1 MAKSKLNSTEKT
13 LKGSDVNHDEFNFV
27 SNKEQ
32 NCFMLKESIRAEGD
46 QLGDTERNKL
56 KNLVKEL
63 NKMKDKV

>member
-1 MAKSKLNSTEKT
+1 
-13 LKGSDVNHDEFNFV
+13 
-27 SNKEQ
+27 
-32 NCFMLKESIRAEGD
+32 MLKESMRAEGD

>member
-1 MAKSKLNSTEKT
+1 MNSTEKA
-13 LKGSDVNHDEFNFV
+13 LKGSDVKHDEFNFV

-32 NCFMLKESIRAEGD
+32 NCFMLKESMRAEGD
-46 QLGDTERNKL
+46 QLGDTDRNNL